1 MKIESMLGNPYI
13 EKLDEAIKAFIKE
26 IDLPD
31 LGYHIVGVPFKSPD
45 AKGMCQCLCIRGMV
59 KGHRLEQLQHN
70 LKLGD
75 VLMKVPEHYSSMA
88 WPNFLPP
95 DVISSR
101 ILHDIGDGNP
111 ILFDSG
117 YGYTGMIIDV
127 NKLLSTVYPNIPS
140 NHVFWC
146 YDQNCKLTA
155 LPSGMDIYETPRE
168 FQPYERLSY
177 DPLLFGMIA
186 CRIEEDKLS
195 TATRLDLGV

>member
-1 MKIESMLGNPYI
+1 MKIESRYI
-13 EKLDEAIKAFIKE
+13 KKLDEVIKAFIQE

-31 LGYHIVGVPFKSPD
+31 LAYHVISVPFKSPD
-45 AKGMCQCLCIRGMV
+45 AKGMYQCLCIRGMV

-70 LKLGD
+70 RKLVD
-75 VLMKVPEHYSSMA
+75 VLMKVPENYSSMA

-95 DVISSR
+95 AVISSR

-111 ILFDSG
+111 ILFVSR
-117 YGYTGMIIDV
+117 YNHTGMIIDV
-127 NKLLSTVYPNIPS
+127 NKLMSTVYPNIPS

-146 YDQNCKLTA
+146 YDQDYKLTA

-168 FQPYERLSY
+168 FQLYERLSY
-177 DPLLFGMIA
+177 DSLLFGMIA

-195 TATRLDLGV
+195 TVTRLELGV